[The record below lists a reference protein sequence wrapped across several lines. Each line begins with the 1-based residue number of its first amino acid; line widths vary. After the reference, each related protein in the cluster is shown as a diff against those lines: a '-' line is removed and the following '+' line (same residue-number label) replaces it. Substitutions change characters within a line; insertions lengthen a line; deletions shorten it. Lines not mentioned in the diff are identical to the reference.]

1 MKNIFVFLIG
11 VTMLVAS
18 MTGCENAVEPQM
30 PVDSLDSEISELE
43 TTANKYGAY
52 APPASPLV
60 TVSVGEDNL
69 AFWPYSGNDFSSNPV
84 CPINLIFIGEAD
96 PRDIRAA
103 LFSLD
108 GDRSTAGFPD
118 VPPFNDT
125 WQDAIGFVEAS
136 YSSEDGWTAGSIQ
149 LSCGD
154 YGPAR
159 FHLRL
164 YRMGKWTVANAHFEI
179 LIPGTTDHQV
189 ISWELAEQLVISDFI
204 RSGLL
209 NPDIPMIPTE
219 QINEAPFSSIP
230 AIIYNELPPD
240 LRYAIGGPLEDVGED
255 IPIGSDGHA
264 LILNL
269 AGKVE
274 RTSGTIQKDLV
285 IEFGQFIPKPFCSS
299 GPMDYVFVEGPVYM
313 TQTITLSDNGI
324 YQMSFF
330 AHGELSITP
339 ANPLTG
345 EFIGESLTAHARE
358 AYKSRLTDGFA
369 SASSMLFQKIIPSSD
384 PGAGRLFTFFH
395 VSSSGANVAWQDI
408 KCPSA
413 EWATE

>member
-1 MKNIFVFLIG
+1 MKSTFVLLIG
-11 VTMLVAS
+11 FVMLGALI
-18 MTGCENAVEPQM
+18 TGCENAVESQT
-30 PVDSLDSEISELE
+30 PVDSLEAEISQLE
-43 TTANKYGAY
+43 TTANKFGTY
-52 APPASPLV
+52 APAPSPLV

-69 AFWPYSGNDFSSNPV
+69 DFWPYTGGDFSSDPV

-108 GDRSTAGFPD
+108 GDRTAAGFPD
-118 VPPFNDT
+118 IPPFNDT

-136 YSSEDGWTAGSIQ
+136 YGGDDGWTSGSIQ

-154 YGPAR
+154 FGPAR

-164 YRMGKWTVANAHFEI
+164 FRMGKWTVANVHFEI

-209 NPDIPMIPTE
+209 DPDIPMIPTD
-219 QINEAPFSSIP
+219 QINEAPFDAIQP
-230 AIIYNELPPD
+230 IIYNGLPVE
-240 LRYAIGGPLEDVGED
+240 LRYTIGGPLEDVGED
-255 IPIGSDGHA
+255 VPIGSDGHA
-264 LILNL
+264 VILNL

-274 RTSGTIQKDLV
+274 RTSGTDQKDLV
-285 IEFGQFIPKPFCSS
+285 IEFGQTIPKPFCPS
-299 GPMDYVFVEGPVYM
+299 GPMDYVYVEGPVYM
-313 TQTITLSDNGI
+313 TQTITLNDHGD
-324 YQMSFF
+324 YRMAFF

-339 ANPLTG
+339 VNPLTG
-345 EFIGESLTAHARE
+345 EPVGETLTAHARE
-358 AYKSRLTDGFA
+358 AYKSRLTDRFA

-384 PGAGRLFTFFH
+384 PGAGRLFTFLH
-395 VSSSGANVAWQDI
+395 VSSSGANVVWADI
-408 KCPSA
+408 KCPPV